1 MYSDIISSRPHHA
14 CDVTLATI
22 FSYEKIHECK
32 RDGDVAGVTP
42 AAAAGNSRGPRKE
55 TCKYYNKRKS
65 VVQCAEAAMTVT
77 ARYWTLGCGWLT
89 RSIIYNVTA
98 EYKIRTIKWK
108 HSDDYKHKSLFKQV
122 QVYEWKAG

>member
-1 MYSDIISSRPHHA
+1 MYSNIISSRPLHA

-22 FSYEKIHECK
+22 FRYEKINKRE
-32 RDGDVAGVTP
+32 RDGDIAGVTP

-77 ARYWTLGCGWLT
+77 VRYWTLG
-89 RSIIYNVTA
+89 
-98 EYKIRTIKWK
+98 
-108 HSDDYKHKSLFKQV
+108 
-122 QVYEWKAG
+122 

>member
-1 MYSDIISSRPHHA
+1 MEDREVRALRNVQKVTVRSWWTGANAVRVKCLTMYSNIISSRPHHA

-22 FSYEKIHECK
+22 FSYEKPYECK

-77 ARYWTLGCGWLT
+77 VRYWTLGCL
-89 RSIIYNVTA
+89 
-98 EYKIRTIKWK
+98 
-108 HSDDYKHKSLFKQV
+108 
-122 QVYEWKAG
+122 